1 MGLLPDNVIG
11 ELALRLQTPTPVD
24 YEDIKA
30 FYDGLSP
37 ESRYL
42 RFHGFRRT
50 DTVAR
55 GRGG

>member
-1 MGLLPDNVIG
+1 MGRT
-11 ELALRLQTPTPVD
+11 LRLQTPTPVD

-37 ESRYL
+37 ESRYS
-42 RFHGFRRT
+42 RFHGFGRT

-55 GRGG
+55 ADARGQWR